1 MKKLS
6 VTLVGSKL
14 EIGISG
20 LLKIISVILLG
31 SLLLISAGCKK
42 EGPLEKAGKKIDK
55 AIEKTGDKL
64 EEAGKEMQRA
74 LEDAEEKKQ

>member
-6 VTLVGSKL
+6 VSLVASVL
-14 EIGISG
+14 EDATSG
-20 LLKIISVILLG
+20 LLQIISVILLG
-31 SLLLISAGCKK
+31 SLLLACAGCKK

-64 EEAGKEMQRA
+64 EKAGKEMQKA
-74 LEDAEEKKQ
+74 LEDAEGKK